1 MQLSSTVFGAGLA
14 QKWRRRHY
22 RPISVIWD
30 LLVER
35 LPILRGSTIRMKEN
49 GIPRTLKETAGRMSL
64 RRRFL
69 MIKFA
74 GISRRLLL
82 VLGISFG
89 LWGIADG
96 HSGFL
101 DGYGCHIG
109 PDKVSYHCHEGQFTG
124 RTFKSKADFLRELRG
139 GKSEQLLPKNNPLPL
154 TKKPDK

>member
-1 MQLSSTVFGAGLA
+1 MGLVGGE
-14 QKWRRRHY
+14 
-22 RPISVIWD
+22 IV
-30 LLVER
+30 
-35 LPILRGSTIRMKEN
+35 ILRGFTIRMKED
-49 GIPRTLKETAGRMSL
+49 GIPRILKEPAGRMSL

-74 GISRRLLL
+74 GISRRLSL

-124 RTFKSKADFLRELRG
+124 RTFKSKADFLREVQPGR
-139 GKSEQLLPKNNPLPL
+139 
-154 TKKPDK
+154 